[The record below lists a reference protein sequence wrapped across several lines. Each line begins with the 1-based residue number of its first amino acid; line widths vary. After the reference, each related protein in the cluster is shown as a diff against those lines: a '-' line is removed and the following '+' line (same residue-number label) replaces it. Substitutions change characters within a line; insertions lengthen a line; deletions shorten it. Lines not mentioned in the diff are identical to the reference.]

1 MAHTQVT
8 KTYSQN
14 TGTANTFSYSGSFE
28 TFIAT
33 EVIVLL
39 DDVALTYQSGTINE
53 SASPRQYTVDV
64 TAKTIHIGGADLSSG
79 TIVIKPVTNVDTAKA
94 TYSAGATIRSGD
106 LNNNQTQVL
115 RKLKELADRSLDV
128 TGGTMTGDLT
138 MGEDQ
143 TIIFEGATDNAYET
157 TLTVTD
163 PTADRT
169 ITLPNVSGTVV
180 TTGDTGTVTAAMI
193 EDAQLTDLANN
204 LTSTA
209 TELNQL
215 DGKTISSGTLANN
228 ANQIPTSSAVNSWV
242 INLLTALGGFYAISN
257 EVSFPN
263 ANPDP
268 EDDAGTVVSIGDC
281 GGVVVNSSGVSTTGR
296 TLGGSTVTITGFP
309 SALQSQTLAAGMG
322 LLVQTTSTLNT
333 YTYHKAIA
341 TDSDIIQIS
350 DTVSSFNQRYRF
362 GSTDPTSDNDQGD
375 LFFNT
380 STNLFKVYDDGGWI
394 KTVPTDAELSN
405 IAIVA
410 GELGWSDDLGSIT
423 ESLTTASG
431 GDINTVADN
440 ISTVQAAGG
449 GITNINTV
457 AGAISN
463 VNTVAGSISDVNRYA
478 NEYKIASSA
487 PGSPSEGD
495 LWYDSTNNLLKY
507 HDGSNFIATTSVLLD
522 EDNFAS
528 NSASQAPTQQSVK
541 AYVDSLAWLDQSS
554 KEDGSVIYWKNSSS
568 KYFADNAQNIKT
580 IEGGNF

>member
-14 TGTANTFSYSGSFE
+14 TGTANTFSYSGSFDI
-28 TFIAT
+28 FLAT
-33 EVIVLL
+33 EAVVLL
-39 DDVALTYQSGTINE
+39 DDVALTYTSGTINE
-53 SASPRQYTVDV
+53 SADPREYSVDV
-64 TAKTIHIGGADLSSG
+64 TAKTIHIGGANLSSG
-79 TIVIKPVTNVDTAKA
+79 SIVIKPVTNVDAAKA
-94 TYSAGATIRSGD
+94 TYSAGSSIRSGD

-115 RKLKELADRSLDV
+115 RKLKELTDRSLDK

-143 TIIFEGATDNAYET
+143 TIIFEGGTDDAYET

-180 TTGDTGTVTAAMI
+180 TTGDTSTVTAAMI
-193 EDAQLTDLANN
+193 EDAQLKDLAGN

-215 DGKTISSGTLANN
+215 DGKTISSGALSNSATA
-228 ANQIPTSSAVNSWV
+228 IPTSSAVNSWV

-268 EDDAGTVVSIGDC
+268 EDDAGTVVSIGDA

-296 TLGGSTVTITGFP
+296 TAGGSTVTITGFP
-309 SALQSQTLAAGMG
+309 SAMQSKTLAAGMG
-322 LLVQTTSTLNT
+322 LIVQTTSTLNT
-333 YTYHKAIA
+333 YTYHKAIG
-341 TDSDIIQIS
+341 TDSDIITIS
-350 DTVSSFNQRYRF
+350 DQVSSFNQRYRF
-362 GSTDPTSDNDQGD
+362 GSSDPTSDNDQGD

-380 STNLFKVYDDGGWI
+380 STNLFKVYDDGAWI
-394 KTVPTDAELSN
+394 KTVPSDADLSN

-423 ESLTTASG
+423 DSLTTADG

-440 ISTVQAAGG
+440 ITAV
-449 GITNINTV
+449 T
-457 AGAISN
+457 
-463 VNTVAGSISDVNRYA
+463 RYA
-478 NEYKIASSA
+478 TEYKIAA
-487 PGSPSEGD
+487 NEGARASTTEGH
-495 LWYDSTNNLLKY
+495 LWYDSTNNVIKFY
-507 HDGSNFIATTSVLLD
+507 NGSAWVTAFSSTDIVD
-522 EDNFAS
+522 EDNMAS
-528 NSASQAPTQQSVK
+528 NSATKVPSQQSVK
-541 AYVDSLAWLDQSS
+541 AYVDSLAWLDQSA
-554 KEDGSVIYWKNSSS
+554 KTDGSIIYYNNSASTF
-568 KYFADNAQNIKT
+568 KADATTTST
-580 IEGGNF
+580 IVDGGSF

>member
-14 TGTANTFSYSGSFE
+14 TGVANTFSYSGSFE

-53 SASPRQYTVDV
+53 SASPREYTVDV
-64 TAKTIHIGGADLSSG
+64 TAKTIHIGGANLSSG
-79 TIVIKPVTNVDTAKA
+79 TIIIKPVTNVDTAKA

-143 TIIFEGATDNAYET
+143 TIIFEGGTDDAYET

-180 TTGDTGTVTAAMI
+180 TTGDTGTVTATMI
-193 EDAQLTDLANN
+193 QDAQLSDLADN

-209 TELNQL
+209 AELNQL
-215 DGKTISSGTLANN
+215 DGKTISSGTLSSSSS
-228 ANQIPTSSAVNSWV
+228 QIPTSSAVNSWV

-281 GGVVVNSSGVSTTGR
+281 GGVVVNGSGVSTTGR

-309 SALQSQTLAAGMG
+309 SAMQSKTMAAGMG

-394 KTVPTDAELSN
+394 KTVPSDAELSN

-440 ISTVQAAGG
+440 ITAVS
-449 GITNINTV
+449 
-457 AGAISN
+457 
-463 VNTVAGSISDVNRYA
+463 RYA

-487 PGSPSEGD
+487 PSSPSEGH
-495 LWYDSTNNLLKY
+495 LWYDSANNVIKFY
-507 HDGSNFIATTSVLLD
+507 NGSAWVQAFSSSDILD
-522 EDNFAS
+522 EDNMAS
-528 NSASQAPTQQSVK
+528 DSATKVPSQQSVK
-541 AYVDSLAWLDQSS
+541 AYVNSIPWLDQST

-580 IEGGNF
+580 LNGGNF

>member
-1 MAHTQVT
+1 MAHVTVT
-8 KTYSQN
+8 KTYSDHVS
-14 TGTANTFSYSGSFE
+14 GTPNTFSYSGSFDV
-28 TFIAT
+28 FLAT
-33 EVIVLL
+33 EVFVSL
-39 DDVALTYQSGTINE
+39 DDVALTYTAGTINE
-53 SASPRQYTVDV
+53 SASPREYSVDV
-64 TAKTIHIGGADLSSG
+64 VAKTVHIGGANLSSG
-79 TIVIKPVTNVDTAKA
+79 SIILRPITNVDSAKA
-94 TYSAGATIRSGD
+94 TYSAGSSISSGD

-115 RKLKELADRSLDV
+115 RKLKELRDNTIDAS
-128 TGGTMTGDLT
+128 GGTMTGDLT

-143 TIIFEGATDNAYET
+143 TIIFEGATDDAYET

-180 TTGDTGTVTAAMI
+180 TTGDTSTVTATMI
-193 EDAQLTDLANN
+193 EDAQLKDLAGN

-215 DGKTISSGTLANN
+215 DGKTISSGSLSNSATT
-228 ANQIPTSSAVNSWV
+228 IPTSSAVNSWV
-242 INLLTALGGFYAISN
+242 INLLTALGGFLAISN

-281 GGVVVNSSGVSTTGR
+281 GGVVVNGSGVSTTGR
-296 TLGGSTVTITGFP
+296 TVGGSTVTITGFP
-309 SALQSQTLAAGMG
+309 SSFQSTTLPDGMG

-333 YTYHKAIA
+333 YTYHKGILKDA
-341 TDSDIIQIS
+341 DIVGIS
-350 DTVSSFNQRYRF
+350 DSVNSFNQRYRF
-362 GSTDPTSDNDQGD
+362 GSSDPSSDNDQGD

-394 KTVPTDAELSN
+394 KTVPSDADLSN

-423 ESLTTASG
+423 DSLTTADG

-440 ISTVQAAGG
+440 ITAV
-449 GITNINTV
+449 T
-457 AGAISN
+457 
-463 VNTVAGSISDVNRYA
+463 RYA

-487 PGSPSEGD
+487 PGSPSEGH
-495 LWYDSTNNLLKY
+495 LWYDSTNNVIKFY
-507 HDGSNFIATTSVLLD
+507 NGSAWVQAFSQGDIVD
-522 EDNFAS
+522 EDNMSS
-528 NSASQAPTQQSVK
+528 NSATRVPSQQSVK

-554 KEDGSVIYWKNSSS
+554 KEDGSAIYWKNSAS
-568 KYFADNAQNIKT
+568 KYYADNAQNIKT
-580 IEGGNF
+580 IEGGSF